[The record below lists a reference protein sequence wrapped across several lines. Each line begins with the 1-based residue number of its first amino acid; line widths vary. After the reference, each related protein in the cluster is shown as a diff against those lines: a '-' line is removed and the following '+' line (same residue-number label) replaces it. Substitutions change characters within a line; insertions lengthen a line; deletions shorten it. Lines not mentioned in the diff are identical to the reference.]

1 MKDGK
6 RDNMKIINSKED
18 KLNTYKNDKLTMLT
32 KINDILY
39 DELKRLDALS
49 EDDEYFDKEI
59 TRSNA
64 MSKNAQTMMNV
75 VKTNIQVIE
84 SSLKTNKKVS
94 DLNKQ
99 LGLVKEDE

>member
-1 MKDGK
+1 
-6 RDNMKIINSKED
+6 MKIINNKED
-18 KLNTYKNDKLTMLT
+18 KLNTYKDDKSTMLT

-49 EDDEYFDKEI
+49 EDDEHFDKEI

-99 LGLVKEDE
+99 LGLEKEDE